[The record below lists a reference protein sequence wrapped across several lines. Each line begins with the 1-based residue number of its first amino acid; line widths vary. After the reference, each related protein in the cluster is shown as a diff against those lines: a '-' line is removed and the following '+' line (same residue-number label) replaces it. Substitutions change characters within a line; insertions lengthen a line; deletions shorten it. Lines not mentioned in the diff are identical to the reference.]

1 MGDWNVDNMKQG
13 FSGFCSRYM
22 VEVLTLVAIVLGAIS
37 SWLNLF
43 VGTWGWS
50 ILFLVIGCGLGLLLP
65 TKMDKIMKKIYSL
78 SCGSNQTTMWIFQGA
93 KLAVALFVPFAYFC
107 FLGVM
112 AGTAY
117 EYYIHTARSEGKEKK
132 GNKVA

>member
-1 MGDWNVDNMKQG
+1 MGDWNVDNVKQS
-13 FSGFCSRYM
+13 FSGFCSKYM
-22 VEVLTLVAIVLGAIS
+22 VETVTLVAIVLGAVS

-43 VGTWGWS
+43 IGSWGWS
-50 ILFLVIGCGLGLLLP
+50 ILFLVVGCGLGLLMP
-65 TKMDKIMKKIYSL
+65 SKMDKMIKKIYSF
-78 SCGSNQTTMWIFQGA
+78 SCGSNQTTIWMAQGA
-93 KLAVALFVPFAYFC
+93 KMAVALFLPFAYFW

-117 EYYIHTARSEGKEKK
+117 EYYIHTARSQDKGKK